1 MSNLKVSAKVKF
13 NDYKGFVYNVEPLDD
28 KYNEFVGVALL
39 PDSTIRFDATGKT
52 RNECGRKLEEY
63 IDMYRKS
70 QPERLIIS

>member
-1 MSNLKVSAKVKF
+1 MKKLKLPIQVKF
-13 NDYKGFVYNVEPLDD
+13 IEHKGFVYNVEPVDD
-28 KYNEFVGVALL
+28 RLNEFVGVALL

-63 IDMYRKS
+63 ITMYRKS